1 MSRGGLGLAR
11 RQEARLWMRGLCE
24 SVVPGSRR
32 LRRRRSLVKVSVS
45 SQPLSR
51 EGGRVSDV
59 VSVALPARTSEAMS
73 ISELNSSQAQPD
85 EL

>member
-1 MSRGGLGLAR
+1 M
-11 RQEARLWMRGLCE
+11 
-24 SVVPGSRR
+24 
-32 LRRRRSLVKVSVS
+32 
-45 SQPLSR
+45 
-51 EGGRVSDV
+51 SDV